1 MSESIRIAVAMHK
14 PYRTPDDPAYL
25 PLHVGAALH
34 PDVLPGIQ
42 GDDEGD
48 NISRLNA
55 SYSELTALYW
65 MWKNCDA
72 DYKGLVHYRRLFA
85 SPSLANRLRKDRFVR
100 IASGKEIR
108 EALKKTGAVV
118 PRRRNYYIETMRSHY
133 AHTLDGSHLDVMRD
147 ILMSKAPEY
156 VPMFD
161 RCMASTS
168 GHMFN
173 MLVMRADL
181 FDAYCVWLF
190 PLIDELT
197 KRIDASAYT
206 PFEKRYPGRVSELL
220 LDVWLKTNGQD
231 VVELSLTSRNRPTG
245 GKGHGIPH
253 GQVRRQEIREEL
265 LIYIGKSERNQRSLF
280 ILFFVISVFT
290 IYLDYS
296 AHKDISSP
304 VIVFTSLWLFICT
317 LASLRLYGFTGYS
330 EKTIGYITC
339 GSVAFS
345 LGAFSSTL
353 VNKQTTKQTRYA
365 HLRGKNL
372 QTSDGNQQQLC
383 FTFLEIILALACV
396 GSALS
401 LFYSL
406 NAFRSGASY
415 MEVRGSRL
423 GYNDEQAFSNPIVGL
438 FVTYFCGP
446 AMTVLIPIAIVFL
459 FKKQHKKFS
468 LIVFCCALMNTVSS
482 GGRIQIIYIALQLIA
497 AFLYYKRAITAK
509 TKRTI
514 KIAVIVGIVALFVLT
529 SLRTSQNFLQ
539 AIYTYFTLPVGLFSY
554 YTSIVDVNNF
564 ESFGAAT
571 FYPLFYVLASVA
583 SFLEPN
589 VVFG

>member
-1 MSESIRIAVAMHK
+1 M
-14 PYRTPDDPAYL
+14 
-25 PLHVGAALH
+25 
-34 PDVLPGIQ
+34 
-42 GDDEGD
+42 
-48 NISRLNA
+48 
-55 SYSELTALYW
+55 
-65 MWKNCDA
+65 
-72 DYKGLVHYRRLFA
+72 DYF
-85 SPSLANRLRKDRFVR
+85 
-100 IASGKEIR
+100 
-108 EALKKTGAVV
+108 
-118 PRRRNYYIETMRSHY
+118 
-133 AHTLDGSHLDVMRD
+133 
-147 ILMSKAPEY
+147 
-156 VPMFD
+156 
-161 RCMASTS
+161 
-168 GHMFN
+168 
-173 MLVMRADL
+173 
-181 FDAYCVWLF
+181 
-190 PLIDELT
+190 
-197 KRIDASAYT
+197 
-206 PFEKRYPGRVSELL
+206 
-220 LDVWLKTNGQD
+220 
-231 VVELSLTSRNRPTG
+231 
-245 GKGHGIPH
+245 
-253 GQVRRQEIREEL
+253 
-265 LIYIGKSERNQRSLF
+265 
-280 ILFFVISVFT
+280 
-290 IYLDYS
+290 

-468 LIVFCCALMNTVSS
+468 LIVFLCALADVISS
-482 GGRIQIIYIALQLIA
+482 GGRIQIIYIVSQLIA
-497 AFLYYKRAITAK
+497 AFFYYRKTISSK
-509 TKRTI
+509 TKKII
-514 KIAVIVGIVALFVLT
+514 KNATIVGIVMLFVLT

-539 AIYTYFTLPVGLFSY
+539 AIYAYFTLPVGLFSY

-571 FYPLFYVLASVA
+571 FYPLFYVLASVISFFGA
-583 SFLEPN
+583 KTSFLDNLIHYVGLPQETWTSTLFPTGSYN
-589 VVFG
+589 AFCSLFYFFYLDFRIIGIVLFSLLYGFISGYVYKKQRTRTNDTWFIFYLLILRTIVGSFMIFQLGNTKFFVSLFIFGIAILLGKKEIKEES

>member
-1 MSESIRIAVAMHK
+1 M
-14 PYRTPDDPAYL
+14 
-25 PLHVGAALH
+25 
-34 PDVLPGIQ
+34 
-42 GDDEGD
+42 
-48 NISRLNA
+48 
-55 SYSELTALYW
+55 
-65 MWKNCDA
+65 
-72 DYKGLVHYRRLFA
+72 
-85 SPSLANRLRKDRFVR
+85 
-100 IASGKEIR
+100 
-108 EALKKTGAVV
+108 
-118 PRRRNYYIETMRSHY
+118 
-133 AHTLDGSHLDVMRD
+133 
-147 ILMSKAPEY
+147 
-156 VPMFD
+156 
-161 RCMASTS
+161 
-168 GHMFN
+168 
-173 MLVMRADL
+173 
-181 FDAYCVWLF
+181 
-190 PLIDELT
+190 
-197 KRIDASAYT
+197 
-206 PFEKRYPGRVSELL
+206 
-220 LDVWLKTNGQD
+220 
-231 VVELSLTSRNRPTG
+231 
-245 GKGHGIPH
+245 
-253 GQVRRQEIREEL
+253 
-265 LIYIGKSERNQRSLF
+265 F
-280 ILFFVISVFT
+280 ILFFIISVFT

-339 GSVAFS
+339 GSMAFS

-365 HLRGKNL
+365 YLRGKNL
-372 QTSDGNQQQLC
+372 HTSDGNQQQLC

-423 GYNDEQAFSNPIVGL
+423 GYSDEQAFSNPIVGL

-468 LIVFCCALMNTVSS
+468 LIVFLCALMNTVSS

-497 AFLYYKRAITAK
+497 AFLYYRRAISTK
-509 TKRTI
+509 TKRTVT
-514 KIAVIVGIVALFVLT
+514 IAVIVGIVVLFVLT

-554 YTSIVDVNNF
+554 YTSIIDINNF

-583 SFLEPN
+583 SF
-589 VVFG
+589 FGAKTSFLDNLIYYVGLPQETWTSTLFPTGSYNAFCSLFYFFYLDFRIVGIVLFSLLYGFISGYVYKKQRTRTNDIWFMFYLLILQTIVGSFMIFQLGNTKFFVSLFIFGIAILLGKKEIKEES